1 MSYSRD
7 IWTHRGELSCVS
19 GFPDVVG
26 VGEGAVSLSG
36 AASLMRRVGGKR
48 LARSNG
54 RGLVASP
61 SIPVT
66 PSESH
71 NYIYS
76 ANIGPLSIR
85 WYCKGLDWEN
95 F

>member
-1 MSYSRD
+1 M
-7 IWTHRGELSCVS
+7 
-19 GFPDVVG
+19 
-26 VGEGAVSLSG
+26 SLSG

-66 PSESH
+66 PSESQI
-71 NYIYS
+71 YIYS
-76 ANIGPLSIR
+76 ANIDCQSNLQYSAV
-85 WYCKGLDWEN
+85 LDWEN
-95 F
+95 FRATL